1 MLSEEK
7 RIKTKA
13 QLKEYLDVELEPYRL
28 HGRQYISYIFQISE
42 RAILR
47 RHILLLRKTEYHL
60 NAGHK
65 LIGEL
70 YYARLMKLQL
80 KYSIHIPINCFGKGL
95 QVMHVGPCTMNG
107 EITVGENCCVNMY
120 ASVVWSEGKHEG
132 VPTLGDNVTL
142 GLGSIVQGNV
152 TIADNITVG
161 SGALVNKSFLE
172 PGIIVAG
179 VPATKIGEKH
189 TEI

>member
-1 MLSEEK
+1 MLSEGK

-13 QLKEYLDVELEPYRL
+13 QLKEYLDVELEPYQL
-28 HGRQYISYIFQISE
+28 HGRQYIAYIFQISE

-47 RHILLLRKTEYHL
+47 RHTILLRKTEYHL

-70 YYARLMKLQL
+70 YYARLMKFQL

-95 QVMHVGPCTMNG
+95 RVMKVGPCTMNG
-107 EITVGENCCVNMY
+107 EITVGENCRVNMY
-120 ASVVWSEGKHEG
+120 ASVVWSDGKNEG

-152 TIADNITVG
+152 TLADNITVG

-172 PGIIVAG
+172 PGINLAG
-179 VPATKIGEKH
+179 VPARKIGEKRA
-189 TEI
+189 EI

>member
-1 MLSEEK
+1 MLSEGK

-13 QLKEYLDVELEPYRL
+13 QLKEYLDVELEPYQL
-28 HGRQYISYIFQISE
+28 HGRQYIAYIFQISE

-47 RHILLLRKTEYHL
+47 RHTILLRKTEYHL

-70 YYARLMKLQL
+70 YYARLMKFQL

-95 QVMHVGPCTMNG
+95 RVMQVGPCTMNG
-107 EITVGENCCVNMY
+107 EITVGENCRVNMY
-120 ASVVWSEGKHEG
+120 ASVVWSDGKNEG

-142 GLGSIVQGNV
+142 
-152 TIADNITVG
+152 ADNITVG

-172 PGIIVAG
+172 PGINLAG
-179 VPATKIGEKH
+179 VPARKIGEKSA
-189 TEI
+189 EI